1 MTSPVQDETNS
12 AKTRAGVYP
21 WFVVLMLM
29 VAYALS
35 FVDRQILSLLVE
47 PIKDDLAISDSQIGL
62 LQGLAFALFYTLA
75 GLPIGRLAD
84 YSNRRNIIAIGI
96 TVWSLMTFLC
106 SLPKT
111 FFGFFLARMG
121 VGVGEAAL
129 SPSAYSLMSDYFP
142 RERIGTAVGIY
153 NVGIYVG
160 AGLALII
167 GGVLIDA
174 IPAIRD
180 QLPALVAG
188 FADWRIVFMLV
199 GLPGILLAV
208 LFVLLVREPA
218 RRYQLTGHRTD
229 KLSIAD
235 SISFVAR
242 RWRRFFGFFVG
253 MTLQSII
260 FYALLSWVPTHFI
273 REFGWSQGDIGLSL
287 GIVMVIFGSIG
298 VIAGGMLCD
307 YFWKKGVDDAPILVA
322 FLSLIGVALS
332 VVMALVFHAQPYWQL
347 IAVGVSLFSCS
358 LMMTAGPAGLQNM
371 LPNQLRA
378 QVSATYLFVLNL
390 VSLTLGPLLPALLS
404 DHLFQD
410 ERYIGLSVLIVVGGL
425 CLVLVPVYQFSRVL
439 FRQDIRNTPLQEELR

>member
-1 MTSPVQDETNS
+1 MMTSPVQDETNS

-199 GLPGILLAV
+199 GLLAV